1 MADRIGT
8 DPGPMTSPGVFA
20 RMTPAQE
27 PAFSAVAPITRR
39 SLPLNALRAFE
50 SVAKHRSF
58 AAAGKALWISP
69 SALSR
74 HVSALERFCGAAL
87 FEGRVTPLELTA
99 TGVRLLSTL
108 HKSFAKI
115 EETLQDIRT
124 NGDIRKR
131 PILRVQLP
139 SSVAAQ
145 LAMSTLRDFVRCA
158 ADRDIEITTSTG
170 TVPAPAD
177 VDVAVVRLEADKAA
191 PSAQR
196 LWEPRLSILCHPSLI
211 AEGRRLE
218 LAQFIDANALAHIR
232 PEGMPRYHVWT
243 EFTRRA
249 GIHQVNVRR
258 GPVFD
263 SELLAKQYV
272 LCGQGIA
279 LLDTY
284 LFADEIR
291 AGRLIRPF
299 ETEIAD
305 GSAYFLFSHADDCDD
320 PVIARFRSWILSS
333 VLSE

>member
-1 MADRIGT
+1 MADRIAP
-8 DPGPMTSPGVFA
+8 DLGPMTAPGVFA
-20 RMTPAQE
+20 RMTAAQE
-27 PAFSAVAPITRR
+27 PVFIAVSPITRR

-74 HVSALERFCGAAL
+74 HVSALERYCGAPL
-87 FEGRVTPLELTA
+87 FDGRVTPLELTA
-99 TGVRLLSTL
+99 TGERLLSTL

-131 PILRVQLP
+131 PTLRVQLP
-139 SSVAAQ
+139 PSVAAQ
-145 LAMSTLRDFVRCA
+145 LAMPTLRDFVRCI
-158 ADRDIEITTSTG
+158 ADRDIEITTSIG

-177 VDVAVVRLEADKAA
+177 VDVAVVRLEADKVVPPAE
-191 PSAQR
+191 R

-211 AEGRRLE
+211 GEGRRLD
-218 LAQFIDANALAHIR
+218 LAQFIDANAIAHIR

-249 GIHQVNVRR
+249 GIHHVDVRR

-263 SELLAKQYV
+263 CDLLAKQYV

-291 AGRLIRPF
+291 AGRLVKPF
-299 ETEIAD
+299 ESELAD
-305 GSAYFLFSHADDCDD
+305 GSAYFLISHADDCDD
-320 PVIARFRSWILSS
+320 PVISRFRSWILSR
-333 VLSE
+333 LG